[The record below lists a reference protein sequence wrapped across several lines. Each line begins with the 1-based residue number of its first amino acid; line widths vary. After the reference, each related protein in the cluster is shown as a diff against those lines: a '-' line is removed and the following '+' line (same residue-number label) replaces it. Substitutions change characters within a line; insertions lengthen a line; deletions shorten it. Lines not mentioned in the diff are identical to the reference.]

1 MFNNK
6 FSRLLPHPGYNIG
19 GGIGEAALL
28 GAAFGGAKG
37 LVTGENILES
47 ALVGGA
53 TSALTGGIFG
63 GSADV
68 AATTVADEAQKQAA
82 EAAMTGGV
90 GIGNFGI
97 NEGVKQSLTD
107 FGAYGAKDFMS
118 AVDPGGLNAA
128 LNVAPQTAQS
138 AGLAAINPN
147 ATSMMQN
154 LGTTAVPVTEAI
166 QAPIE
171 LGTEVFNPAL
181 AQQELLKQ
189 SVYNPTQTTG
199 IRGMLNVKPGSM
211 TSNALDYWDKQDTLG
226 KAGIS
231 ALGGAAYGALTAP
244 MPEVEPLKK
253 QESKLAGFDAQRF
266 TPYMPAQPNPYYRA
280 QYAAQGGVMNAYAQG
295 GIAALAGG
303 SYPMGRQDNT
313 QFATPTQMPT
323 SAELI
328 RSDYEPVEM
337 ADGGMAGTGMGQQDS
352 GFSMADMARAQ
363 TLSNVPSPK
372 HNPLANF
379 IVSQASP
386 NVYRQIAQV
395 ATNPAV
401 QQAVLGGSQNYSLA
415 DSLPLLQASN
425 PSIAAM
431 YAPSSAPVE
440 GKAQGGI
447 AGYSL
452 GGYAAGGNPRLLKG
466 PGDGMSDD
474 IPATIGNRQPARLAD
489 GEFVVPADVVSHLG
503 NGSTDAGA
511 KHLYRMMDKVRKA
524 RTGSK
529 KQGKQ
534 IKPAKYMPA

>member
-6 FSRLLPHPGYNIG
+6 FSRLLPHPGYNVG

-47 ALVGGA
+47 ALIGGA
-53 TSALTGGIFG
+53 TGAVTGGIFG
-63 GSADV
+63 GAPDV

-82 EAAMTGGV
+82 EAALTGGA

-107 FGAYGAKDFMS
+107 FGAYGAPDFMT

-128 LNVAPQTAQS
+128 LNVAPQATQS

-154 LGTTAVPVTEAI
+154 LGTTAAPVAEAI
-166 QAPIE
+166 QVPVE

-181 AQQELLKQ
+181 AQEELLKQ
-189 SVYNPTQTTG
+189 AAYNPTQTTG
-199 IRGMLNVKPGSM
+199 IRGMLDVKPGSM

-231 ALGGAAYGALTAP
+231 ALGGATYGALTAP
-244 MPEVEPLKK
+244 VPELEPLKK
-253 QESKLAGFDAQRF
+253 QESKLAGYDPQRF
-266 TPYMPAQPNPYYRA
+266 TPYMPSQPDPYYRA
-280 QYAAQGGVMNAYAQG
+280 QYAQG
-295 GIAALAGG
+295 GIAALAGDRG
-303 SYPMGRQDNT
+303 YPMGRQDAT
-313 QFATPTQMPT
+313 QYATPTQMPT
-323 SAELI
+323 SSAVI
-328 RSDYEPVEM
+328 GADYDAQTNPYTGAPIGM
-337 ADGGMAGTGMGQQDS
+337 AD
-352 GFSMADMARAQ
+352 
-363 TLSNVPSPK
+363 
-372 HNPLANF
+372 
-379 IVSQASP
+379 
-386 NVYRQIAQV
+386 
-395 ATNPAV
+395 
-401 QQAVLGGSQNYSLA
+401 
-415 DSLPLLQASN
+415 
-425 PSIAAM
+425 
-431 YAPSSAPVE
+431 
-440 GKAQGGI
+440 GGI

-466 PGDGMSDD
+466 PGDGMSDN
-474 IPATIGNRQPARLAD
+474 IPAMIGNKQPARLAD

-511 KHLYRMMDKVRKA
+511 KHLYNMMDKVRKA
-524 RTGSK
+524 RTGNK

-534 IKPAKYMPA
+534 IKPAKFMPA

>member
-6 FSRLLPHPGYNIG
+6 FSRILPHPGYNVG

-47 ALVGGA
+47 ALMGGA

-63 GSADV
+63 GAPNV
-68 AATTVADEAQKQAA
+68 AATTVADEAKKQAA

-90 GIGNFGI
+90 GIGNFGV

-128 LNVAPQTAQS
+128 LNVAPQATQTA
-138 AGLAAINPN
+138 GFTAINPN

-154 LGTTAVPVTEAI
+154 LGTNAMPVTEAI

-171 LGTEVFNPAL
+171 LGAEVFDPGL
-181 AQQELLKQ
+181 AQEELLKQ

-199 IRGMLNVKPGSM
+199 IRGMLDVKPGSM

-231 ALGGAAYGALTAP
+231 ALGGATYGALTAP
-244 MPEVEPLKK
+244 TPEIEPLKK
-253 QESKLAGFDAQRF
+253 QESKLAGYDPQRF
-266 TPYMPAQPNPYYRA
+266 TPYMPSQPNPYYRA
-280 QYAAQGGVMNAYAQG
+280 QYAAQGGVMNSYAQG
-295 GIAALAGG
+295 GIAALAQGG
-303 SYPMGRQDNT
+303 MGNNLNFPQGRQDST
-313 QFATPTQMPT
+313 QYATPTQLPA
-323 SAELI
+323 SASVI
-328 RSDYEPVEM
+328 NADYEAATDPYSGSPLKM
-337 ADGGMAGTGMGQQDS
+337 AD
-352 GFSMADMARAQ
+352 
-363 TLSNVPSPK
+363 
-372 HNPLANF
+372 
-379 IVSQASP
+379 
-386 NVYRQIAQV
+386 
-395 ATNPAV
+395 
-401 QQAVLGGSQNYSLA
+401 
-415 DSLPLLQASN
+415 
-425 PSIAAM
+425 
-431 YAPSSAPVE
+431 
-440 GKAQGGI
+440 GGI

-466 PGDGMSDD
+466 PGDGMSDN
-474 IPATIGNRQPARLAD
+474 IPATIGGRQPARLAD

-511 KHLYRMMDKVRKA
+511 KHLYKMMDRVRKA

-534 IKPAKYMPA
+534 IKPARFLPA